1 LILSYKYFYPK
12 NNPPSNLL
20 YKHPWIFGIKIDI
33 VDVEA
38 LVEEEAYRDDAVMGR
53 KGRRKTSIEL
63 KRAALADCA
72 IWRVTDVVI

>member
-12 NNPPSNLL
+12 NNPPSNLINIL
-20 YKHPWIFGIKIDI
+20 
-33 VDVEA
+33 
-38 LVEEEAYRDDAVMGR
+38 AYLGLRLISSMSRRWSRKKPRDDAVMGR
-53 KGRRKTSIEL
+53 KGRRKNSIEL

>member
-1 LILSYKYFYPK
+1 M
-12 NNPPSNLL
+12 
-20 YKHPWIFGIKIDI
+20 FGIKIDI